1 MRIRTVVAAAVAVTA
16 PTLTVDGKTLIDKGA
31 LK

>member
-1 MRIRTVVAAAVAVTA
+1 VSEFGFAAAVTA